1 MALGIIIYPEG
12 ESASPTYDFLK
23 TNLIDLQVSEYYPG
37 KEGITLKN
45 GSFVTFVPNKM
56 NRVVLTYDFISTTDL
71 DLIITDVNS
80 VWIIDSSNENS
91 LPSSLK
97 ENVKY
102 VIEGTDIDYTYSD
115 RFLQAG
121 FTGSLTFIET
131 VQS

>member
-1 MALGIIIYPEG
+1 M
-12 ESASPTYDFLK
+12 SS
-23 TNLIDLQVSEYYPG
+23 NLIDLQVSEYYPG

-45 GSFVTFVPNKM
+45 GSFVTFVPNVM

-71 DLIITDVNS
+71 DFIITDVNS
-80 VWIIDSSNENS
+80 IWTINSNGESS
-91 LPSSLK
+91 LPTKLQSNK
-97 ENVKY
+97 NY